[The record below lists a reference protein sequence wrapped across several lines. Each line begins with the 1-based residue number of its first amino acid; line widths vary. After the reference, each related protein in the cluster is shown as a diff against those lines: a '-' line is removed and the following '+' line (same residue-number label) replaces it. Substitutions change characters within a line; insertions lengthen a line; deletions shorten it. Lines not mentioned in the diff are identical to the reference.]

1 MRKRCGELRKN
12 LSNLE
17 WGVGFCFFPVRHN
30 IEGKFSKDFEV
41 KVASL
46 VAQRVRNLPIM
57 WEGDP
62 GLIPE
67 SGRSSGEGR
76 WQSTPVLLPGEFH
89 GQSSLVG
96 CSLWGLIKS
105 QTQLSNQGLR

>member
-1 MRKRCGELRKN
+1 M
-12 LSNLE
+12 
-17 WGVGFCFFPVRHN
+17 FFPVRYT
-30 IEGKFSKDFEV
+30 IEGKFGKDFEV

-76 WQSTPVLLPGEFH
+76 GNPL
-89 GQSSLVG
+89 
-96 CSLWGLIKS
+96 
-105 QTQLSNQGLR
+105 QGSCLEISMDRAAWWATVCGVSKRVRHN

>member
-1 MRKRCGELRKN
+1 M
-12 LSNLE
+12 
-17 WGVGFCFFPVRHN
+17 FFPVRYN
-30 IEGKFSKDFEV
+30 IEGKFGKDFEV

-76 WQSTPVLLPGEFH
+76 GNPL
-89 GQSSLVG
+89 
-96 CSLWGLIKS
+96 
-105 QTQLSNQGLR
+105 QGSCLEISMDRAAWWATVCGVSKRVRHN